1 MTRIERAMTD
11 ELHATAH
18 RLGLTLGIERSG
30 DQSVHRVRVEARAPD
45 GLAVRLDIA
54 ETDHDA
60 AGRPGRYW
68 YGLILP
74 SDPRGPFYVGYHCH
88 EELEQQGEGDLPHRV
103 VRIDGARAH
112 WRRESRPITIAA
124 AIEALLGDLAG
135 RDDYTV
141 QEQLRP
147 EPGETWRAYRR
158 RKIAAARAA

>member
-1 MTRIERAMTD
+1 MTRIERTMTD
-11 ELHATAH
+11 ELHAVAR

-30 DQSVHRVRVEARAPD
+30 DQSVHRVRVEARTPD
-45 GLAVRLDIA
+45 GLAVRFDLA

-74 SDPRGPFYVGYHCH
+74 SDPRGPFYV
-88 EELEQQGEGDLPHRV
+88 EQPGEGDLPHRV

-112 WRRESRPITIAA
+112 WRRESRTITIAA
-124 AIEALLGDLAG
+124 AIEALLEDLTG
-135 RDDYTV
+135 RDDYTP